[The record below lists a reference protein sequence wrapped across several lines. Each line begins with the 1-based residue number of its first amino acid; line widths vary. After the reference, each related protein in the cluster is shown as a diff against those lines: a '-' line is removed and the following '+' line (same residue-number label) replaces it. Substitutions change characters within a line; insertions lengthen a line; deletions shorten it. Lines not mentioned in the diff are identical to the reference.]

1 MTGAMEMT
9 EAMEMTGGTIMENS
23 GRTRHN
29 HRGSLRRSSLQ
40 GSPGTIL
47 IGEDRPTPVDSRRGN
62 LRGSRKASPR
72 DNRRVNLKVSPMVPG
87 PGCNGL

>member
-62 LRGSRKASPR
+62 LRGNLRVSRKASPR
-72 DNRRVNLKVSPMVPG
+72 ANLKVSPMVPG